1 MSFPDDHHRI
11 AGAGARRVLVAGA
24 TERFGG
30 ITGLLLAR
38 GHAVRAATRDPA
50 RPATARLAALG
61 ADLVRAD
68 FEDPASLAAAA
79 RGMDAV
85 FASGTAHKAGPG
97 GEQRHGQN
105 LADALVTAG
114 APHLVFVSGAGA
126 DSRTGLPLFDAKW
139 AVERRIS
146 ELRLPATVIAPVY
159 LMENLFNPWNLA
171 ALRAG
176 VLPSPVPPALPL
188 QQVATQ
194 DILTLAVLAIERPD
208 VLTGERIEVASD
220 APTAEAAAA
229 ELSGLLGREF
239 TPRHP
244 GADVPAGLAALFSW
258 LEHHPS
264 PVDTSALH
272 GRFPGI
278 GWHRFG
284 EWARQQRAKLAEA
297 SGTASMSASPR
308 AQRACRL
315 RRARSALLPGRPPRQ
330 VRDPRHDRR
339 AVRAHAGPGGH
350 RRTRMA
356 AVLQH
361 QRHQA
366 LARALPARPQTPGA
380 AGMNAMPGGRFRRIA
395 ACRGA
400 GHGLRTRGH
409 K

>member
-1 MSFPDDHHRI
+1 M
-11 AGAGARRVLVAGA
+11 GA
-24 TERFGG
+24 TGRFGG
-30 ITGLLLAR
+30 IIDLLLAR

-50 RPATARLAALG
+50 GRAAARLAALG

-68 FEDPASLAAAA
+68 FEDPGSLAVAA
-79 RGMDAV
+79 RGTDAV

-126 DSRTGLPLFDAKW
+126 DRYTGLPLFDAKR
-139 AVERRIS
+139 AVEQRVAQ
-146 ELRLPATVIAPVY
+146 LRLPATVIAPVY

-194 DILTLAVLAIERPD
+194 DILALAVLAIERPD
-208 VLTGERIEVASD
+208 VLAGERIEVASD
-220 APTAEAAAA
+220 APTAETAAA

-244 GADVPAGLAALFSW
+244 GADVPPGLAALFSW
-258 LEHHPS
+258 LEHDPS

-284 EWARQQRAKLAEA
+284 DWARQQRARLAEA
-297 SGTASMSASPR
+297 SGTAS
-308 AQRACRL
+308 
-315 RRARSALLPGRPPRQ
+315 
-330 VRDPRHDRR
+330 V
-339 AVRAHAGPGGH
+339 
-350 RRTRMA
+350 
-356 AVLQH
+356 
-361 QRHQA
+361 
-366 LARALPARPQTPGA
+366 
-380 AGMNAMPGGRFRRIA
+380 
-395 ACRGA
+395 
-400 GHGLRTRGH
+400 
-409 K
+409 

>member
-1 MSFPDDHHRI
+1 MSFPDNHPRV
-11 AGAGARRVLVAGA
+11 AGAAAKRVLVAGA
-24 TERFGG
+24 TGRFGG
-30 ITGLLLAR
+30 IVGLLLAR
-38 GHAVRAATRDPA
+38 GHAVRAVTRDPA
-50 RPATARLAALG
+50 RPAAARLAALG
-61 ADLVRAD
+61 AELVRAD
-68 FEDPASLAAAA
+68 YEDPASLADAA
-79 RGMDAV
+79 RDMDAV
-85 FASGTAHKAGPG
+85 FASGTAHKAGPS

-105 LADALVTAG
+105 LTGALATAG
-114 APHLVFVSGAGA
+114 APHLIFVSGAGA
-126 DSRTGLPLFDAKW
+126 DSRSGLPLFEAKW

-194 DILTLAVLAIERPD
+194 DILALAVLAIERPK
-208 VLTGERIEVASD
+208 VLAGERIEVASD

-258 LEHHPS
+258 LEHNPS

-284 EWARQQRAKLAEA
+284 DWARQQRARLAEA
-297 SGTASMSASPR
+297 SGTAPVSASPP
-308 AQRACRL
+308 
-315 RRARSALLPGRPPRQ
+315 SRP
-330 VRDPRHDRR
+330 
-339 AVRAHAGPGGH
+339 AGQE
-350 RRTRMA
+350 A
-356 AVLQH
+356 
-361 QRHQA
+361 
-366 LARALPARPQTPGA
+366 GA
-380 AGMNAMPGGRFRRIA
+380 AES
-395 ACRGA
+395 
-400 GHGLRTRGH
+400 
-409 K
+409 